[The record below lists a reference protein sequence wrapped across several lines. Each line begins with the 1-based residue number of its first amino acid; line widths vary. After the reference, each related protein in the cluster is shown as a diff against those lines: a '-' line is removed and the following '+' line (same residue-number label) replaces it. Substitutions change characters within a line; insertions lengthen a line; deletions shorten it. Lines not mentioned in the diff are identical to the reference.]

1 LKIYIKTV
9 TVKDMSCT
17 KCGSK
22 NNCHCSDNCPNKA
35 SDITTYDCNTL
46 SAISVPCGASLCDV
60 LGLLELYITN
70 TASEVSVI
78 NDYLDITPHD
88 LLVSGDPTTLISLT
102 PAIGRLWDNQPIQ
115 NGMSIIHDDDNAYV
129 QPTGVWTCPTTGRY
143 DLAFAV
149 KMSIDTGEGWY
160 SSSSAG
166 MIQAA
171 LVTGTGEDVYVGNTY
186 ASVNTQ
192 ESAYISGAIGGYQL
206 TAGDTVCL
214 KIINTTGT
222 SYSAITAGDFCRMSI
237 RKV

>member
-1 LKIYIKTV
+1 
-9 TVKDMSCT
+9 MSCT
-17 KCGSK
+17 TCGSK

-46 SAISVPCGASLCDV
+46 SSITIPCGSSLCDV

-78 NDYLDITPHD
+78 NDYLSITPHD
-88 LLVSGDPTTLISLT
+88 LLTSGSPTLSLGT
-102 PAIGRLWDNQPIQ
+102 IVPSIGILWNSQVAQKQAIV
-115 NGMSIIHDDDNAYV
+115 HDDDNAYSPV
-129 QPTGVWTCPTTGRY
+129 TGIWTCPTTGRY
-143 DLAFAV
+143 DLAFDI
-149 KMSIDTGEGWY
+149 KLSIDSGEGWY

-192 ESAYISGAIGGYQL
+192 KSAYISGAIGGYQL

-222 SYSAITAGDFCRMSI
+222 SYVNLPLGSDFARMSI

>member
-1 LKIYIKTV
+1 
-9 TVKDMSCT
+9 MSCT

-88 LLVSGDPTTLISLT
+88 LLTSGDPRTGISLT
-102 PAIGRLWDNQPIQ
+102 PSLGILWDNQSAQ
-115 NGMSIIHDDDNAYV
+115 NTMAAIHDDDNAYIV
-129 QPTGVWTCPTTGRY
+129 STGIWTCPTTGRY

-149 KMSIDTGEGWY
+149 KMSIDSGDGWY
-160 SSSSAG
+160 TSGAAG

-171 LVTGTGEDVYVGNTY
+171 LVTETGETVYIGDTY
-186 ASVNTQ
+186 ASVNIQ
-192 ESAYISGAIGGYQL
+192 KSAYLSGAIGGYQL

-222 SYSAITAGDFCRMSI
+222 SYSSVVEGDFCRMSI

>member
-1 LKIYIKTV
+1 
-9 TVKDMSCT
+9 MSCT

-78 NDYLDITPHD
+78 NDYLNITPHD
-88 LLVSGDPTTLISLT
+88 LLASGSPITLNSQAAATGI
-102 PAIGRLWDNQPIQ
+102 LWDAQSAQ
-115 NGMSIIHDDDNAYV
+115 NTMSIVHDDDNAFN
-129 QPTGVWTCPTTGRY
+129 PATGVWTCPTTGRY

-149 KMSIDTGEGWY
+149 KMSITTGDGWY
-160 SSSSAG
+160 TSGAAG
-166 MIQAA
+166 MLQAA
-171 LVTGTGEDVYVGNTY
+171 LVTDTGETVYIGDTY
-186 ASVNTQ
+186 ASVNIQ
-192 ESAYISGAIGGYQL
+192 QSAYLSGAIGGYQL
-206 TAGDTVCL
+206 TAGDKVCL

-222 SYSAITAGDFCRMSI
+222 NFAAGLVADDFCRMSI